1 MNTRSINCKL
11 KASLIRRSSEQG
23 FAMPVA
29 IGLGLVM
36 LLVGA
41 TMIVRSQSEQ
51 AIGSAQKNTALGLS
65 AAEAG
70 VTKVQS
76 FLNTNR
82 FLAVEDY
89 PWTRFL
95 LDSTT
100 GAACASASA
109 TYAQANAFN
118 SSQYI
123 NNGTQQFKVISYS
136 YELTDRANNE
146 GIGTLVVE
154 GRSLLD
160 TAITST
166 SRLQVKIPIQRKV
179 IPTVVPPGLW
189 ANGFSIA
196 GNKFRVQSV
205 IDSGCPST
213 ITAAQQRGN
222 FSNPAGGGV
231 PNVLQDPSY
240 QLGLPLPVPSTCAA
254 SASSPS
260 FTKPCAIAVTGPVTG
275 SATPGTI
282 FPSTTDITNYPAGT
296 GTKGEYIY
304 YISNG
309 GGTNSI
315 NLSGN
320 NGIVTIRPDKKVSF
334 YLQGNLNMS
343 GSSRLGHDCFD
354 SVASPDGL
362 PDDNNSNGVKNYAAN
377 RYSVLDENDRG
388 SVSGVLCNENDF
400 QIYGG
405 TATTQILLGGSNLLS
420 TFIYAPN
427 ASGGI
432 NGNAIIKGSVWLK
445 GWDGSATKQ
454 DVVVQ
459 TGEWDNLPTSMFP
472 PNLVSIGSWERQVVP

>member
-1 MNTRSINCKL
+1 L

-82 FLAVEDY
+82 LLAVKSY
-89 PWTRFL
+89 PWTSFL
-95 LDSTT
+95 VNSTT
-100 GAACASASA
+100 GGACASASA
-109 TYAQANAFN
+109 TFAQADAFN
-118 SSQYI
+118 NWQDI
-123 NNGTQQFKVISYS
+123 NNGTQQFRVISYS
-136 YELTDRANNE
+136 YQVTDSANNE
-146 GIGTLVVE
+146 GIGTLVVD
-154 GRSLLD
+154 GRSLQG
-160 TAITST
+160 TSVTST

-189 ANGFSIA
+189 ANSFNLG
-196 GNKFRVQSV
+196 GNDFVVQSV
-205 IDSGCPST
+205 IDSGCTST
-213 ITAAQQRGN
+213 ISPDQQRDN

-231 PNVLQDPSY
+231 TVVRDSSY

-377 RYSVLDENDRG
+377 RYSVLDENDRV
-388 SVSGVLCNENDF
+388 SVSGVLCNETDF